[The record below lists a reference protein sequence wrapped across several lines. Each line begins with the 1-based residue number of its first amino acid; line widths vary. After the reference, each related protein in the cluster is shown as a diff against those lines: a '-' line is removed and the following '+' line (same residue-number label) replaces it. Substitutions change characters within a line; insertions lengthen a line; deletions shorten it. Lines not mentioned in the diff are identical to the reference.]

1 MRIALI
7 RGDID
12 YERFLITDREG
23 NPVDVDFDEIYFT
36 VKTSTKTPVV
46 LFQKKLSD
54 SQIEKLG
61 DGDYQVKINSSD
73 TDNLAYGNYVFDIQF
88 VYQDIIKKTFVGVFA
103 VLDEVTYL
111 QNE

>member
-23 NPVDVDFDEIYFT
+23 NPTDVDFDEIYFT
-36 VKTSTKTPVV
+36 VKKNTKVVNV

-54 SQIEKLG
+54 NEIEKLG
-61 DGDYQVKINSSD
+61 TGDYQVKIDPED
-73 TDNLAYGNYVFDIQF
+73 TNNLPYGDYVFDIQL
-88 VYQDIIKKTFVGVFA
+88 VYQDLIKKTFPGIFA